1 MRVEDMME
9 ALVDDGCPTMV
20 RADGNGGGP
29 WARRGQLAGGLPSD
43 RYWRPE
49 RVGVANALG

>member
-1 MRVEDMME
+1 MDVLQWF
-9 ALVDDGCPTMV
+9 ALMGTAV
-20 RADGNGGGP
+20 GP
-29 WARRGQLAGGLPSD
+29 GPEGSVAGGLPSD